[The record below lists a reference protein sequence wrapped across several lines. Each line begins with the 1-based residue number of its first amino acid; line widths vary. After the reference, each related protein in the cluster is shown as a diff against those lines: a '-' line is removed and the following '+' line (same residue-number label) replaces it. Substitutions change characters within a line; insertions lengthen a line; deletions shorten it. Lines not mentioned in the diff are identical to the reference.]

1 MIEIRTL
8 DEMRAGRTVI
18 QITVGSEP
26 GADLPPAG
34 DDRAMDQFIEKR
46 DGMDEELERVRA
58 KLTQVSEELA
68 ATQNHAEGLE
78 RTLATAR
85 LAEASRLRERDD
97 QIKALERRLE
107 AFRHGW
113 NRTEEELQVA
123 RASEVSAARL
133 AECNGKIESL
143 ETKLGLA
150 HEDRANLKREVTRLE
165 GELDAASRL
174 AQSADTRRA
183 TAELRAEQARQRVEQ
198 LAADLDAATG
208 HLLLRDGELASAN
221 DQRDAERSRAE
232 QNKEWA
238 ERAESHLATARAS
251 LMQVRHELATSND
264 NFVTSQNRV
273 KELEAI
279 NRELVAEARQRE
291 ADPSTRLYTAAEV
304 ADAQTSEAELV
315 TAPLNGRIIELE
327 HELDNQY
334 AEVGRAYEKL
344 TSLSA
349 TVSGLDVMAALG
361 EVSPGTPGDVLARA
375 VRIARMTLGISKPR
389 N

>member
-1 MIEIRTL
+1 MIEIKTL
-8 DEMRAGRTVI
+8 DETRAGRVVV

-26 GADLPPAG
+26 VADVPPAG
-34 DDRAMDQFIEKR
+34 DDRALYGAAVDAERELVQAQQRI
-46 DGMDEELERVRA
+46 DE
-58 KLTQVSEELA
+58 
-68 ATQNHAEGLE
+68 LE
-78 RTLATAR
+78 RTLAAAR
-85 LAEASRLRERDD
+85 AAEDSRMRERDR
-97 QIKALERRLE
+97 QIRGLERRVE
-107 AFRHGW
+107 AFREGW
-113 NRTEEELQVA
+113 NKTEAELVQL
-123 RASEVSAARL
+123 RASGSGGERSTESNQRITDLEAKLDL
-133 AECNGKIESL
+133 AQ
-143 ETKLGLA
+143 A
-150 HEDRANLKREVTRLE
+150 DRANLKREVTRLE
-165 GELDAASRL
+165 GELEAAHRL

-183 TAELRAEQARQRVEQ
+183 TAELRAEQV
-198 LAADLDAATG
+198 AADLDAATG

-232 QNKEWA
+232 QNKAWA
-238 ERAESHLATARAS
+238 ERAEGHLATARAS
-251 LMQVRHELATSND
+251 LMQTRNELATSND

-279 NRELVAEARQRE
+279 NRELVAEARQRA
-291 ADPSTRLYTAAEV
+291 ADPSARLYTAAEV
-304 ADAQTSEAELV
+304 ANAQTSEAELV

-327 HELDNQY
+327 AELDNQY